1 MARTVAL
8 IGSLALICLLAA
20 LTISVAVDEGVD
32 ILVILSLIVIALLGF
47 GVLGALASP
56 PPPDE

>member
-8 IGSLALICLLAA
+8 VGSLAFICLLAA

-32 ILVILSLIVIALLGF
+32 ILVIISLILIALLGF
-47 GVLGALASP
+47 GVLGALSS

>member
-8 IGSLALICLLAA
+8 IGSLALIGLLAA

-32 ILVILSLIVIALLGF
+32 ILVVLSLIVIALLGA

-56 PPPDE
+56 PSDE

>member
-1 MARTVAL
+1 
-8 IGSLALICLLAA
+8 
-20 LTISVAVDEGVD
+20 VAVDEGVD
-32 ILVILSLIVIALLGF
+32 ILVIISLIVIALLGF

>member
-8 IGSLALICLLAA
+8 IGSLALICLLAV
-20 LTISVAVDEGVD
+20 LTISVAADDGVD
-32 ILVILSLIVIALLGF
+32 ILVIVSLVVIALLGF
-47 GVLGALASP
+47 GVLGALAQ

>member
-8 IGSLALICLLAA
+8 IGSLSFICLLAA
-20 LTISVAVDEGVD
+20 LTISVAVDDGVD
-32 ILVILSLIVIALLGF
+32 ILVIVSLIVIALLGF

>member
-32 ILVILSLIVIALLGF
+32 ILVIVSLIVIALLG
-47 GVLGALASP
+47 LGAGRASLGAAR
-56 PPPDE
+56 